1 MIINRLK
8 SIFIPLLDD
17 AMKNHIAMSSKN
29 EHTLKIL
36 AKSEW
41 WVIRASVAE
50 NPNCPSETLNLLL
63 TDKDWMV
70 VSFAHDNE
78 NATEENHLFF
88 RAYQRFGNVTIPE
101 LAQDLLRLP

>member
-70 VSFAHDNE
+70 RNLAYGNKS
-78 NATEENHLFF
+78 ATEENHLFF
-88 RAYQRFGNVTIPE
+88 RAYQRFKYLIVSGDSRTGT
-101 LAQDLLRLP
+101 